1 MILIIA
7 YGNTL
12 RGDDGAGLLLGER
25 LEYAWRARHVPVA
38 RLAVH
43 QLAPELAVELAQETV
58 QAVVF
63 VDTALVKP
71 DDRDPAVQV
80 YPLTAHTLAPN
91 LGHQLDPSTLLIY
104 ADQLYGRRPPAWQVT
119 IPGLAF
125 EHGET
130 LSPITQ
136 QALVTAPIV
145 LADWLD
151 QLATTGLTAAL

>member
-38 RLAVH
+38 RLAAH
-43 QLAPELAVELAQETV
+43 QLVPELAIELAQETV
-58 QAVVF
+58 EVVVF
-63 VDTALVKP
+63 VDTAVVKP
-71 DDRDPAVQV
+71 DDRDPVVQV
-80 YPLTAHTLAPN
+80 YPLTAHTIASN

-136 QALVTAPIV
+136 NALLTAPIV

-151 QLATTGLTAAL
+151 QLAATALASVR